1 MEMPRACRPLL
12 SSRALA
18 AILGRPSQ
26 PPAFPPYSQPGAH
39 LHPASRLI
47 VPALVCGVATAAPA
61 KDFEVLR
68 QEIAAARQALV
79 TMILH
84 RDMRGTD
91 QQMKV
96 KATADAVS
104 ATLAKLQAPAGKE
117 AEFKELK
124 STWDAFKK
132 TREKEL
138 VPAILHHDR
147 PTYEKIG
154 AGVQKERL
162 DRMYALI
169 AILGH

>member
-1 MEMPRACRPLL
+1 MR
-12 SSRALA
+12 
-18 AILGRPSQ
+18 
-26 PPAFPPYSQPGAH
+26 H
-39 LHPASRLI
+39 ASRLI
-47 VPALVCGVATAAPA
+47 VPVLICGVAPAAPRQ
-61 KDFEVLR
+61 DFEVLR

-84 RDMRGTD
+84 RDMRGAD
-91 QQMKV
+91 QQRQV

-124 STWDAFKK
+124 STWDAFRK

-138 VPAILHHDR
+138 VPAILRQDQ
-147 PTYEKIG
+147 PTYERIG
-154 AGVQKERL
+154 AGIQKERL

-169 AILGH
+169 AILGR